1 MLKKYRV
8 LLIYPPSKTQLHRSC
23 PMGILLLA
31 AILEKAG
38 YEVHILDANAARN
51 RRDTENI
58 AQIATELKPDI
69 IGITLLTPMIRESYK
84 LVSRLK
90 GIGAELIAGGPHATI
105 MPDEVIA
112 HGFDAVVIGEGE
124 ATVEEAFKA
133 LLGLMP
139 KDDVLGWV
147 YKDDHG
153 QAVHTKPRPLITNL
167 DGLPLPARHLVEPSD
182 YGNSHNPELHMNI
195 FSSRGCPAKCAYC
208 AGGLFGKKFRF
219 RSAQNIL
226 QEIQHIYSTYGT
238 RRFHFVDDSMTIDKD
253 RVVQICDGI
262 KQSNLPITFSLM
274 TRIDT
279 VNEDLLKTLASAG
292 CIRIDYGVESGY
304 PETLKRC
311 HKPHTVEMV
320 KRLIPLTAKFGIKT
334 YVFFILGFPGED
346 LEATQ
351 ATLNLMKELSP
362 YVECFHQAIASILIP
377 FPGTEIYEKY
387 KKEFDFENWWLSDDQ
402 AYDAPGIKSHSFFEL
417 EVFWAGDVL
426 KANFFHY
433 DDDIKQKIYEI
444 FKFMYIYNLKRHN
457 TFMKYMFRMSI
468 EFSQKIYWISPGME
482 SILFTPIVYFL
493 QQCRGWNNG
502 FNV

>member
-1 MLKKYRV
+1 
-8 LLIYPPSKTQLHRSC
+8 
-23 PMGILLLA
+23 
-31 AILEKAG
+31 
-38 YEVHILDANAARN
+38 
-51 RRDTENI
+51 
-58 AQIATELKPDI
+58 
-69 IGITLLTPMIRESYK
+69 
-84 LVSRLK
+84 
-90 GIGAELIAGGPHATI
+90 
-105 MPDEVIA
+105 
-112 HGFDAVVIGEGE
+112 
-124 ATVEEAFKA
+124 
-133 LLGLMP
+133 
-139 KDDVLGWV
+139 
-147 YKDDHG
+147 
-153 QAVHTKPRPLITNL
+153 
-167 DGLPLPARHLVEPSD
+167 
-182 YGNSHNPELHMNI
+182 
-195 FSSRGCPAKCAYC
+195 
-208 AGGLFGKKFRF
+208 
-219 RSAQNIL
+219 
-226 QEIQHIYSTYGT
+226 
-238 RRFHFVDDSMTIDKD
+238 MTIDKD

-334 YVFFILGFPGED
+334 YVFFILGFPWED

-362 YVECFHQAIASILIP
+362 YVERFHQAIASILIP

-402 AYDAPGIKSHSFFEL
+402 AYDAPEIKSHSFFES

-457 TFMKYMFRMSI
+457 IFMKYMFRMSI

-493 QQCRGWNNG
+493 QQYRGWNNG